1 MKTSLRYQLFLYV
14 FIGLAIILISM
25 SYSLYTSMRMQD
37 MMDRQFETERFFQEL
52 QQDVLDIQE
61 PFLDFLSS
69 RSSKA
74 LSTLLMESQ
83 KLRQVIPS
91 TYPIHH
97 DPVELKK
104 REVFSL
110 LTSYL
115 DLMDEAIQFKRGRAI
130 EEYTQLYE
138 TMANLNAYISSQIDQ
153 ISLHGFREQMSV
165 YEGFVRTSRSLQFW
179 NLILVLSAFMFSI
192 LLMLLSMKKIT
203 DPMDQLSQM
212 AGELAG
218 GNFSVEDIHV
228 DSVEEVHQVVEAFNG
243 MKNDIRQYIA
253 ELTRQKEI
261 EQHYMDERLRNLKM
275 EQLLKRMELYTMQAQ
290 MNPHFLFNTINTGVQ
305 LAIIEDADKTAE
317 FMESL
322 AEFLRHNMRE
332 KKFIVPLRHEVDGLW
347 AYISILR
354 IRFPKTLELNLDVGE
369 ELLDTCSIPSM
380 VLQPLVENS
389 VIHAFKGM
397 DRKGLIDVVIS
408 REAHLLKCV
417 VRDNGIGI
425 PPEKASSLLRHTTR
439 EPEYSSKVMGLENV
453 IQRLYFFYPNQEDII
468 IIASEPGAGTEVTIT
483 IDTREEPCIQL

>member
-1 MKTSLRYQLFLYV
+1 MKTSLRFQLFFYI

-25 SYSLYTSMRMQD
+25 SYSLYTSMRLQN

-52 QQDVLDIQE
+52 QQDVLDIQA

-91 TYPIHH
+91 NYPISH
-97 DPVELKK
+97 DQVELKK
-104 REVFSL
+104 REVFQL
-110 LTSYL
+110 LISYL
-115 DLMDEAIQFKRGRAI
+115 DLMDDAIQFKRGRAI
-130 EEYTQLYE
+130 EEYIELYDI
-138 TMANLNAYISSQIDQ
+138 MADLNSYISSQIDQ

-179 NLILVLSAFMFSI
+179 NLILVLSAFLFSI
-192 LLMLLSMKKIT
+192 LLMLLSMKKVT
-203 DPMDQLSQM
+203 DPMDRLSAM

-218 GNFSVEDIHV
+218 GNFSVDDIHV
-228 DSVEEVHQVVEAFNG
+228 DSVDEVHQVVEAFNG
-243 MKNDIRQYIA
+243 MKNDIRQYIT
-253 ELTRQKEI
+253 ELNRQKEI

-305 LAIIEDADKTAE
+305 LAILEDADKTSE
-317 FMESL
+317 FMQSL
-322 AEFLRHNMRE
+322 AEFLRHNIRE
-332 KKFIVPLRHEVDGLW
+332 KKFIVSLRHEIDGLW
-347 AYISILR
+347 AYFNILR
-354 IRFPKTLELNLDVGE
+354 IRFPKTLELNLNVAE
-369 ELLDTCSIPSM
+369 ELLDSCFIPSM
-380 VLQPLVENS
+380 MLQPLVENC

-397 DRKGLIDVVIS
+397 DCKGLIEVEICKDEHV
-408 REAHLLKCV
+408 LKCF

-425 PPEKASSLLRHTTR
+425 PAEKASALLSHKTR
-439 EPEYSSKVMGLENV
+439 ESEYSSKVMGLENV
-453 IQRLYFFYPNQEDII
+453 IQRLYFFYPKQEHII
-468 IIASEPGAGTEVTIT
+468 NIMSEPGRGTEISIT
-483 IDTREEPCIQL
+483 IDTREQPCIQL